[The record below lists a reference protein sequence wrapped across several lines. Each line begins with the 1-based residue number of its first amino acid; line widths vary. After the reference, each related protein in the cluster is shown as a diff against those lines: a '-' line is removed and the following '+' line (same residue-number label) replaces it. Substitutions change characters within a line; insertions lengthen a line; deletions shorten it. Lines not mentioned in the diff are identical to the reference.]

1 MRFDKF
7 TFKAQEAIQQAQRWR
22 KSLLVILAL
31 ALLACAPPAHRG
43 GAEAL
48 QHDLPTTWEAFDL
61 AASALAE
68 RVSFLAAEITQGTCE
83 TVQGLAP
90 LTSLAVGS
98 SFKLYILGELAEQIA
113 GRSPSTLSPA
123 RWDGPLAIQAQ
134 FKSIPGGPLLF
145 VADGTLFTVRYFA
158 EQVIQRSDN
167 TATDHLLFLLGRQTV
182 EQRMAK
188 MGHHDPS
195 LNRPLLA
202 TRELAILKFLYT
214 DQELAVY
221 LAASDAEKRQILAN
235 EKRGFAELEAYF
247 EQHGVPTT
255 PTRINTIEYFADR
268 FDMCSTL
275 MALHQMAKDWRLQ
288 PVAEALTLADPLG
301 IDRED
306 WIYVGFKGG
315 SELGVLAGNWLLQR
329 KDGRLFV
336 MSVAFNDRF
345 KALDMDRLI
354 EVLQAAVKILFTTP

>member
-1 MRFDKF
+1 
-7 TFKAQEAIQQAQRWR
+7 
-22 KSLLVILAL
+22 
-31 ALLACAPPAHRG
+31 
-43 GAEAL
+43 
-48 QHDLPTTWEAFDL
+48 
-61 AASALAE
+61 
-68 RVSFLAAEITQGTCE
+68 
-83 TVQGLAP
+83 
-90 LTSLAVGS
+90 VGS

-113 GRSPSTLSPA
+113 GRSPSALWPA
-123 RWDGPLAIQAQ
+123 KWDGPLAIETR
-134 FKSIPGGPLLF
+134 FKSIPHGDLLF
-145 VADGTLFTVRYFA
+145 VPDGTNFTVRYFA
-158 EQVIQRSDN
+158 EQMIQRSDN
-167 TATDHLLFLLGRQTV
+167 TATDHLLFLLGRQKV
-182 EQRMAK
+182 EQRMAT

-214 DQELAVY
+214 DQELATY
-221 LAASDAEKRQILAN
+221 LAASDAGKREILAN

-255 PTRINTIEYFADR
+255 PTRIDTVEYFANR
-268 FDMCSTL
+268 FDMCGTL

-336 MSVAFNDRF
+336 MSGAFNDRF
-345 KALDMDRLI
+345 KALDMGRII
-354 EVLQAAVKILFTTP
+354 EILQAAVKILFTTP

>member
-1 MRFDKF
+1 MRSDKS
-7 TFKAQEAIQQAQRWR
+7 TFKAQKAIQQGQRWLT
-22 KSLLVILAL
+22 SLGVILAMVFI
-31 ALLACAPPAHRG
+31 ACTPPAHRG
-43 GAEAL
+43 HAEAS
-48 QHDLPTTWEAFDL
+48 QQVLPTTWGAFDL
-61 AASALAE
+61 AASEIAE
-68 RVSFLAAEITQGTCE
+68 RVSFLAAEITHGTCQ
-83 TVQGLAP
+83 TVHGLNP
-90 LTSLAVGS
+90 LASLAVGS
-98 SFKLYILGELAEQIA
+98 SFKLFILGELAEQIA
-113 GRSPSTLSPA
+113 GPFRPPPWRLS
-123 RWDGPLAIQAQ
+123 WQGPLAIQAQ
-134 FKSIPGGPLLF
+134 FKSIPHGPLLF
-145 VADGTLFTVRYFA
+145 VPDGTLFTVRYFA
-158 EQVIQRSDN
+158 EQMIQRSDN
-167 TATDHLLFLLGRQTV
+167 TATDHLLFLLGRQKV
-182 EQRMAK
+182 EQRMAL

-195 LNRPLLA
+195 LNRPLFA

-214 DQELAVY
+214 DQELATY

-255 PTRINTIEYFADR
+255 PTRIDTIEYFADR
-268 FDMCSTL
+268 FDMCRTL
-275 MALHQMAKDWRLQ
+275 MALHQVAKDWRLQ
-288 PVAEALTLADPLG
+288 PVAEALTLADPLN

-345 KALDMDRLI
+345 KALDMDRII

>member
-1 MRFDKF
+1 MFVIVMRG
-7 TFKAQEAIQQAQRWR
+7 QRWS
-22 KSLLVILAL
+22 KLLGVILAL
-31 ALLACAPPAHRG
+31 ALFACAPPAHRG
-43 GAEAL
+43 DAQAL

-68 RVSFLAAEITQGTCE
+68 RVSFLAADITHRTCQ
-83 TVQGLAP
+83 TVHGLAP

-113 GRSPSTLSPA
+113 GRSPSALSPA
-123 RWDGPLAIQAQ
+123 RWDGPLAIETR
-134 FKSIPGGPLLF
+134 FKSIPHGDLLF
-145 VADGTLFTVRYFA
+145 VPDGTLFTVRYFA
-158 EQVIQRSDN
+158 EQMIQRSDN
-167 TATDHLLFLLGRQTV
+167 TATDHLLFLLGREKV
-182 EQRMAK
+182 EQGMAT

-195 LNRPLLA
+195 LNKPLLA

-214 DQELAVY
+214 DQELATY
-221 LAASDAEKRQILAN
+221 LAASDAGKRQILAN

-255 PTRINTIEYFADR
+255 PTRIDTVEYFADR
-268 FDMCSTL
+268 FDMCRTL
-275 MALHQMAKDWRLQ
+275 MALHRVAKDWRLQ
-288 PVAEALTLADPLG
+288 PVAEVLTLADPLG

-336 MSVAFNDRF
+336 VSGAFNDRF
-345 KALDMDRLI
+345 KALDMGRII
-354 EVLQAAVKILFTTP
+354 EILQAAVKILFTTP

>member
-1 MRFDKF
+1 
-7 TFKAQEAIQQAQRWR
+7 
-22 KSLLVILAL
+22 VILAL
-31 ALLACAPPAHRG
+31 ALFACAPPAHRG
-43 GAEAL
+43 DARAS
-48 QHDLPTTWEAFDL
+48 QHDLPTTWEAFDP

-68 RVSFLAAEITQGTCE
+68 RVSFLGAEITQGTCQ
-83 TVQGLAP
+83 TVHGLAP

-113 GRSPSTLSPA
+113 GRIS
-123 RWDGPLAIQAQ
+123 WQGPLAIQAR
-134 FKSIPGGPLLF
+134 FKSVPHGDLF
-145 VADGTLFTVRYFA
+145 FVPDGAIFTVRYFA
-158 EQVIQRSDN
+158 EQMIQRSDN
-167 TATDHLLFLLGRQTV
+167 TATDHLLFLLGRQKV
-182 EQRMAK
+182 EQRMAT

-214 DQELAVY
+214 DQELATY
-221 LAASDAEKRQILAN
+221 LAASDAGKREILAN

-255 PTRINTIEYFADR
+255 PTRIDTVEYFADR
-268 FDMCSTL
+268 LDMCRAL
-275 MALHQMAKDWRLQ
+275 MALHQVAKDWRLQ

-345 KALDMDRLI
+345 KALDMGRII
-354 EVLQAAVKILFTTP
+354 EILQAAVKILFTTP